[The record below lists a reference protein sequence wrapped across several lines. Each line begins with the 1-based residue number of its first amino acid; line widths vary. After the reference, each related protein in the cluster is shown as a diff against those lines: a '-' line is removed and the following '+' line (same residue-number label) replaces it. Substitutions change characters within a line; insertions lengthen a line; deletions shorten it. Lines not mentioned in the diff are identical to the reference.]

1 VKLLDGRLRLASRPG
16 HGTVVNLRVPLQREE
31 EK

>member
-1 VKLLDGRLRLASRPG
+1 VKLLDGRLRLASQPG
-16 HGTVVNLRVPLQREE
+16 RGTEVNVRVPLQRED